1 MIKLMF
7 SVWDSKSGLYGQPY
21 FAQREE
27 VAVRHFAA
35 ALSDPESMLGKFPE
49 DFTLF
54 HIGHFNEESGT
65 LTPCTPT
72 SVVGGAVL
80 KSALAKGGN

>member
-1 MIKLMF
+1 MIKLIY
-7 SVWDSKSGLYGQPY
+7 SVWDSKAGLYGQPF

-35 ALSDPESMLGKFPE
+35 ALGDPASMLGKFPE

-54 HIGHFNEESGT
+54 HVGHFNEELGT
-65 LTPCTPT
+65 LTPTTPT

-80 KSALAKGGN
+80 AATLERSK